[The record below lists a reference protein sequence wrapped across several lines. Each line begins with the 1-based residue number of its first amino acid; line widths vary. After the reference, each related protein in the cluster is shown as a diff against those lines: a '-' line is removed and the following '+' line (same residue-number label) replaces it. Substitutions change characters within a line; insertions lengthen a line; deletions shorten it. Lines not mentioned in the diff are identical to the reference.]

1 MIIPRIQK
9 QCGHADFG
17 WLQAQYTFSFGHYF
31 DPDFTHHG
39 ALRVLN
45 RETIAPK
52 AACQAKTYPNID
64 IINLVLHGDAEFH
77 DSEGN
82 RIHQSENE
90 CLLLSPIPHI
100 SYSEH
105 NVSHEKPLIQLQLWI
120 NACVEYFCHPP
131 QKRKLAN
138 NDALTLLASPNGS
151 ENSLKIRQQT
161 WISHIYLKTEQSMT
175 LSLKGKNSYLY
186 SITGIVKLAN
196 NNHKIAYIHCSDG
209 AFLMQEQKV
218 KLTAQTDFR
227 GILIYL
233 N

>member
-1 MIIPRIQK
+1 M
-9 QCGHADFG
+9 
-17 WLQAQYTFSFGHYF
+17 
-31 DPDFTHHG
+31 
-39 ALRVLN
+39 RVLN

-64 IINLVLHGDAEFH
+64 IINLVLQGDAEFH

-90 CLLLSPIPHI
+90 CLLLSQIPHI

-209 AFLMQEQKV
+209 AFFMHEQKV